1 MNALELVEVL
11 EGLEVPMF
19 AEIDIFEREPQS
31 GLDDVELR
39 VMFCRAP
46 IEAPVDTV
54 VITND
59 PTYPGVRLWPRP

>member
-1 MNALELVEVL
+1 
-11 EGLEVPMF
+11 MF